1 MTYFVTLD
9 DKKECV
15 GVYCDGELHFDSFPD
30 NLTHTWSK
38 TESLGSINAEDSEFA
53 QLYCQG
59 KSLDDVCPEHL
70 KGRWEKIVKRM
81 KAYHNSFVEAKVS
94 LMDNCFFDLI
104 PQQYLLEFCDIKTQI
119 IKHVFE
125 TREKPD
131 NYDLMKDLGNVLLDI
146 QKRKL
151 RLNLPFLK
159 DKFYNKRAREL
170 YKDIVNKKKSDQV
183 FFDPFKTKT
192 GRLAVKSGSFPILNL
207 DRDFRNVIM
216 PDNKAIMELDYNA
229 AEIRVLLA
237 LAEKEQPK
245 EDIHQW
251 NSDILGVSRDEA
263 KRSVISWLYG
273 SKTSDIGKKLSEIYR
288 RDEVLSNFYDPNTE
302 TAKTPFGRQ
311 LNTDDFHA
319 LNHLVQSTA
328 ADMVF
333 EQMVKLREFLEDKDS
348 FIKFC
353 MHDSVVIDLAE
364 GDLDCIEEII
374 KIFSNTRFGGIKANV
389 SVGRHFGSMKKL
401 KL

>member
-1 MTYFVTLD
+1 
-9 DKKECV
+9 
-15 GVYCDGELHFDSFPD
+15 
-30 NLTHTWSK
+30 
-38 TESLGSINAEDSEFA
+38 
-53 QLYCQG
+53 
-59 KSLDDVCPEHL
+59 
-70 KGRWEKIVKRM
+70 
-81 KAYHNSFVEAKVS
+81 
-94 LMDNCFFDLI
+94 
-104 PQQYLLEFCDIKTQI
+104 
-119 IKHVFE
+119 
-125 TREKPD
+125 
-131 NYDLMKDLGNVLLDI
+131 
-146 QKRKL
+146 
-151 RLNLPFLK
+151 
-159 DKFYNKRAREL
+159 
-170 YKDIVNKKKSDQV
+170 
-183 FFDPFKTKT
+183 
-192 GRLAVKSGSFPILNL
+192 
-207 DRDFRNVIM
+207 M

-251 NSDILGVSRDEA
+251 NSDILGVSREEA

-288 RDEVLSNFYDPNTE
+288 RDEVLNNFYDPSTE

-333 EQMVKLREFLEDKDS
+333 EQMVKLREFLEGKDS

-364 GDLDCIEEII
+364 TDLDCIEEII

-389 SVGRHFGSMKKL
+389 SVGSHFGSMKKL